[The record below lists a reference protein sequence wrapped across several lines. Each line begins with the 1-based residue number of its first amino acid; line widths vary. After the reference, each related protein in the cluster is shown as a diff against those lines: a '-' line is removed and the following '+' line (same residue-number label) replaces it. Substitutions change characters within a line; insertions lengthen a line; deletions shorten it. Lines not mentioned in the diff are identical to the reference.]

1 MSESK
6 KHSVP
11 LGITEPSVLHRPTTG
26 RGNTMGMADKRWYEP
41 TDQVIES
48 IRLRVEQTRET
59 RDDKRSLAWTDPGTF
74 IYVLGALAMG
84 NSKSAIA
91 RHLNVNRGVV
101 YRIEREYCEEIG
113 EWKGLCYREMEVLA
127 AIGRDKLKEA
137 LLKYEVPDNVNARDI
152 KELAAANHFINAVR
166 ERVSAE
172 ASTLER
178 VEEEDKPTAQD
189 VAALN
194 STLMELMQKAKA
206 KTGNQIIDVDL
217 SDEEDIVDA

>member
-1 MSESK
+1 MGSVS

-11 LGITEPSVLHRPTTG
+11 LGITEPSVLHG
-26 RGNTMGMADKRWYEP
+26 QVNSSQHKMGHAEKRWYEP
-41 TDQVIES
+41 TAQVIES
-48 IRLRVEQTRET
+48 IRMRVDQIRDERE
-59 RDDKRSLAWTDPGTF
+59 DKRSLAWTDPEVF

-91 RHLNVNRGVV
+91 RQLDVNRGAI
-101 YRIEREYCEEIG
+101 YRIEREYCDEIG

-137 LLKYEVPDNVNARDI
+137 LLRYEVPENVNARDI

-166 ERVSAE
+166 ERVSNE
-172 ASTLER
+172 ASTVER
-178 VEEEDKPTAQD
+178 VREEHKPTASD

-194 STLMELMQKAKA
+194 KTLIELMEKAKGRA
-206 KTGNQIIDVDL
+206 SDAVIDADF
-217 SDEEDIVDA
+217 DMEEELDA